1 MLLIKKKMP
10 KCITDEVVILKNFF
24 FNKNLYLQNADSEKA
39 PHIFYS
45 FVLLKSIPSETTIL
59 S

>member
-1 MLLIKKKMP
+1 MP
-10 KCITDEVVILKNFF
+10 KCITDEVVILKKFF